1 MLGLAGGQ
9 NDGELGPLAH
19 HIQAKEGTTE
29 QELEEGAWSTRQ
41 HLQQINLVQSI
52 GSHWCG

>member
-9 NDGELGPLAH
+9 NDGEIGTLVH